1 MNKVIYASFDGVSIS
16 ICGFLSLSKDV
27 GLFLI
32 SYNITM
38 WNASE

>member
-16 ICGFLSLSKDV
+16 ICGFLSISKDV
-27 GLFLI
+27 I
-32 SYNITM
+32 AM